1 MAHDESAYRTLQHK
15 HSLTR
20 AALQSATTDLLSLR
34 RRLNDRDEEV
44 ARLRAQLAGDE
55 AGLRAEMREAVT
67 ARYQLMEE
75 LDEQILRNGQVAAD
89 ACAARL
95 TLQAERDTLVDSRS
109 ALLDELLL
117 EQQAHN
123 ATATQLH
130 ATTDELVT
138 ERAAFSTLRRAHESA
153 LARHKQ
159 QLADLEERHTHAL
172 AERDPRDLRGRLERE
187 RQARI
192 QAESERDRLR
202 KEGWAADCQSRRER
216 ALNAQRELRMGRV
229 GEQSTEQQQTEQQQR
244 EHTESATAAQQGV

>member
-55 AGLRAEMREAVT
+55 AGLRADLRARDNEIGTLGSRIGELLT
-67 ARYQLMEE
+67 ATAEDQ
-75 LDEQILRNGQVAAD
+75 
-89 ACAARL
+89 
-95 TLQAERDTLVDSRS
+95 QAYV
-109 ALLDELLL
+109 ALLANRDHLRDELLL

-123 ATATQLH
+123 RTAEQLH